1 MRYPSFVPAPAIVLV
16 LALALGVAACGTAVD
31 LPGDSGSTSTSAP
44 GPATTST
51 SVPASSSTT
60 LPAGSISHPT
70 GATDVVL
77 QVATGGG
84 FVPVEINSTLI
95 PEFTLYGDGRIIVP
109 GPTTMQYPG
118 AALPNLQTT
127 VVSEDVI
134 QAILSAA
141 KEAKLFQNGVDYG
154 RPGVADVG
162 STTITVNADGASYK
176 SDIYALGFDS
186 TGGNVTME
194 QQQARAA
201 INDLR
206 NKLSDPTNF
215 SAPQPAWEAYD
226 FTALKVFSRQVPAT
240 SDTSSTDVKPNH
252 LPWPL
257 SDLGTAGTEVA
268 NAQGLRQ
275 LVVTGDDLATL
286 KALLPQATQITLWQ
300 SGNADYDL
308 WLRPLLPDEAAA
320 L

>member
-1 MRYPSFVPAPAIVLV
+1 VILRL
-16 LALALGVAACGTAVD
+16 
-31 LPGDSGSTSTSAP
+31 
-44 GPATTST
+44 
-51 SVPASSSTT
+51 
-60 LPAGSISHPT
+60 
-70 GATDVVL
+70 
-77 QVATGGG
+77 ATGGG
-84 FVPVEINSTLI
+84 LVPIEVNDTLI

-127 VVSEDVI
+127 VVSEAVI

-154 RPGVADVG
+154 HPGVADVG
-162 STTITVNADGASYK
+162 STTVTVNAEGTTYK
-176 SDIYALGFDS
+176 SEIYALGF
-186 TGGNVTME
+186 GGGGSGSVSAE
-194 QQQARAA
+194 QQQARAV

-215 SAPQPAWEAYD
+215 SAPPPAWETYD
-226 FTALKVFSRQVPAT
+226 LTALKVFSRQAPAA
-240 SDTSSTDVKPNH
+240 SDTSSTDVKPNN

-257 SDLGTAGTEVA
+257 ADLGTAGTEVA

-286 KALLPQATQITLWQ
+286 KALLPQATEITLWQ
-300 SGNADYDL
+300 SGNADYNL